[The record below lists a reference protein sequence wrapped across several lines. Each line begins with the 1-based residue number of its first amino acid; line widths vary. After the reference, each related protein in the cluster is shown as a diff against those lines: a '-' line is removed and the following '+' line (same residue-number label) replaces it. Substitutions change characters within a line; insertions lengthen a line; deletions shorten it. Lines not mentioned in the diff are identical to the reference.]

1 MNVRKA
7 SSLSAPVAMCLVLL
21 LVQIPVAGTSA
32 NIGKVVPR
40 AGESAVNGVPLKL
53 TTTVFSGDTVSTTGN
68 GSALIL
74 FPKGDKVILGS
85 GTSTSMLRSEKG
97 VMIDLSRGLV
107 RTLANNN
114 GSVAVRANGL
124 VVTPVTGKGSFDV
137 NLSGEAVLVAAV
149 NGDIEV
155 RGLNKSVTVP
165 MGKTMRFEV
174 MENTGANSVSATM
187 QGSGSGG
194 PMRNIGFWIIIGSI
208 AATIVIA
215 ATDDDD
221 CVPSVSPAIPCS

>member
-21 LVQIPVAGTSA
+21 LVQMPVAGTSA

-40 AGESAVNGVPLKL
+40 TGESAVNGMPLKL
-53 TTTVFSGDTVSTTGN
+53 ATTVFSGDTVTTTGDS
-68 GSALIL
+68 SALIL
-74 FPKGDKVILGS
+74 FPKGDKAVLGS
-85 GTSTSMLRSEKG
+85 GTSTNMLRSEKG
-97 VMIDLSRGLV
+97 VTLDLSRGLV

-124 VVTPVTGKGSFDV
+124 VVSPVTGKGSFDV
-137 NLSGEAVLVAAV
+137 SISGEAVLVAAV

-155 RGLNKSVTVP
+155 RGLNKSATVP

-174 MENTGANSVSATM
+174 VENTGVNSASATM
-187 QGSGSGG
+187 QGSGSG
-194 PMRNIGFWIIIGSI
+194 PMRNIGFWIVIAGIGVSI
-208 AATIVIA
+208 AVA

-221 CVPSVSPAIPCS
+221 CVPSISPAIPCP

>member
-1 MNVRKA
+1 
-7 SSLSAPVAMCLVLL
+7 MCLVLL

-40 AGESAVNGVPLKL
+40 TGESAVNGVPLKL
-53 TTTVFSGDTVSTTGN
+53 ETTVFSGDTVSTTGN

-74 FPKGDKVILGS
+74 FSKGDKVILGS
-85 GTSTSMLRSEKG
+85 GTSASMLRSEKG
-97 VMIDLSRGLV
+97 VTIDLSRGLV

-137 NLSGEAVLVAAV
+137 NISGEAVLVAAV

-155 RGLNKSVTVP
+155 RGLNKSATVP

-174 MENTGANSVSATM
+174 VENTDVNSATM
-187 QGSGSGG
+187 QGSGSG
-194 PMRNIGFWIIIGSI
+194 PMRNIGFWIVIAGIAVSIG
-208 AATIVIA
+208 VA
-215 ATDDDD
+215 ATDDDPS
-221 CVPSVSPAIPCS
+221 CVPSVSPAIPCP